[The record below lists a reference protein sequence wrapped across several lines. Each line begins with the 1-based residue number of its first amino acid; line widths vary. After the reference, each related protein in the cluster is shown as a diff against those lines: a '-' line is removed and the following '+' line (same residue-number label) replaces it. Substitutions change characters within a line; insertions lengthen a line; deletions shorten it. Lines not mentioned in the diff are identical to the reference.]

1 VFNLLGGKE
10 WQTGENKQNLLN
22 ANLRF
27 TWMGGNRIIP
37 LDVNATREQQKIVE
51 DVNQAYEQQLPN
63 APILSLSV
71 SYRKNN
77 PKYSSI
83 WLFHLINALGN
94 KDFQECEWNPKSMQI
109 EKKEDLL
116 LIPNLSYRI
125 EFCHLS
131 DLGILIEAILL
142 KKS

>member
-1 VFNLLGGKE
+1 
-10 WQTGENKQNLLN
+10 
-22 ANLRF
+22 
-27 TWMGGNRIIP
+27 MGGNRIIP
-37 LDVNATREQQKIVE
+37 LDVNTTREQQKIVE